1 MLLAALMLLCV
12 GAGLYAQ
19 EDFYFTLLDHWNW
32 KGPNTYVLGS
42 LRECAISISAPD
54 DIDLTFS
61 TSVNNGQNTLHVG
74 RGTSK
79 VVFIDNMEDAILK
92 GVSIHSTGACFVNI
106 NCISKTS
113 SAETA
118 IIPKRLLGKE
128 YMVQGIPG
136 SLIDD
141 VPTYSQFTVV
151 GVETGSTVRVRP
163 RVDLTCVTT
172 NENIPAGQT
181 TLFPIDER
189 QVLLFQPVNYADDVT
204 GTMVESDRKIA
215 VFQGNTIARY
225 PTNVTW
231 SDNVFEQARPI
242 SSWGKEF
249 IIPKCAGLMLCD
261 WKITVAEDNTEVYIY
276 DENGTKER
284 HVKNAGEW
292 FTQTLYSASSDLVV
306 RHIETSKPVC
316 CYLYLPGSSANN
328 DKGDPA
334 MIEIAPVDNMVT
346 EARWGKTQTS
356 ENAPHTLA
364 LLVVTRLADETKTV
378 YNNYM
383 LSACASQSGV
393 ERVEIDGFVAYQIPF
408 TAESGALISSGEGFS
423 AHIIHYAKT
432 AEGSGYSLSLPEEPQ
447 QTELCMEGT
456 LLFRED
462 FGGNDVSDPRVGQD
476 PVSGM
481 SYTQATTDAFGSM
494 GAGKYLVTKQGYCNG
509 NGTSQWHL
517 QDDHTHLGDLT
528 RGYLLEIDGAGD
540 HAAFYSTTIDG
551 LCEGAKLTFSAY
563 VANVMTWGMYVGS
576 PGRYSY
582 PRLKFVLTNPDTGA
596 ELATYDT
603 GDIPYDDSYTGDNTC
618 WKQSAEWH
626 LVGMNFTVPS
636 GLDKIQLTIFNNAT
650 GTTGNDFAIDDIE
663 VRLCAPPVS
672 IQGEPEICPNE
683 ATTLEANF
691 INDGTFP
698 EPLSYK
704 WWFSKDSI
712 KWTTLV
718 ITSSSLDVAPM
729 EENTTRWY
737 KVAVAGSDNIA
748 NVNCRAQSQPFK
760 LTVKNCDPPEE
771 PLCMEGT
778 LLYREDFGG
787 NDPEDPRVKQTPA
800 PGMTYGQ
807 LTDDTYGVM
816 GSGRYI
822 VTKSGYCNGDTT
834 GWALPGANQSI
845 LRSQWYIQDDHTY
858 PGDYTR
864 GYFLE
869 IDGNGGSSRFYE
881 TEIYGLCADS
891 KLTFSAY
898 VANVFTMFQYNWY
911 SQNRGEVVIPCLK
924 FVLTNPDNGEILASK
939 ETDKIPFDASLP
951 AVTDWQYSSE
961 WHLVGMN
968 FTVPP
973 GVEGI
978 RLSIYNN
985 VTNGTGNDFAID
997 DIEIR
1002 LCAPPVTIDGEA
1014 EVCMNNAVTLKADFT
1029 NGGTFPEPLVYK
1041 WWYSADSLT
1050 WTELNEKTDV
1060 LSLATARK
1068 AHSGWYQVAVA
1079 GAENIESINCRAE
1092 SEPFRLEVAE
1102 CDRCKPIIVN
1112 KYNWVLLVDN
1122 VKVRELFP
1130 NRTVLRY
1137 QWYKNGEAIDGANED
1152 DYSEY
1157 DELHG
1162 EFQVILTLDNGEE
1175 VCSNILE
1182 INTAVQEEQPVHV
1195 FIYDS
1200 RGVPVR
1206 ENQVTHGIYLY
1217 RYEQGDQVWTEKK
1230 LIP

>member
-1 MLLAALMLLCV
+1 MVKRFIHRMLFTALMLLGV

-32 KGPNTYVLGS
+32 KGPNTYVPTN

-61 TSVNNGQNTLHVG
+61 TSVNNGQNTLHVVQ
-74 RGTSK
+74 GTNK

-92 GVSIHSTGACFVNI
+92 GVSIHSSGACYVNI

-141 VPTYSQFTVV
+141 VPTYSQFAVL
-151 GVETGSTVRVRP
+151 GVEAGSTVRITP

-189 QVLLFQPVNYADDVT
+189 QVLLFQPVNYVDDVT

-225 PTNVTW
+225 PSSVTW

-276 DENGTKER
+276 HENGTKER

-364 LLVVTRLADETKTV
+364 LLVVAQLADEAKV
-378 YNNYM
+378 QYNNMPLNSYT
-383 LSACASQSGV
+383 SQSGV
-393 ERVEIDGFVAYQIPF
+393 QRMETDGFVVYQIPF
-408 TAESGALISSGEGFS
+408 TAESGTLISSGEGFS

-462 FGGNDVSDPRVGQD
+462 FGGNDPEDPAVGQD
-476 PVSGM
+476 PVQGM
-481 SYTQATTDAFGSM
+481 SYEQATTDAFGSM
-494 GAGKYLVTKQGYCNG
+494 KAGKYLVTKQGYCNG

-517 QDDHTHLGDLT
+517 QDDHTHFGDLT

-636 GLDKIQLTIFNNAT
+636 GLDQIQLTIYNNAT

-663 VRLCAPPVS
+663 IHLCAPPVT
-672 IQGEPEICPNE
+672 IEGEPEVCENT
-683 ATTLEANF
+683 ATTLTADF
-691 INDGTFP
+691 TNDGTFA
-698 EPLSYK
+698 EPLAYK
-704 WWFSKDSI
+704 WWHSMDSLT
-712 KWTTLV
+712 WTEL
-718 ITSSSLDVAPM
+718 S
-729 EENTTRWY
+729 ETTNVLSVSAVQKTDSGWY
-737 KVAVAGSDNIA
+737 RVAVSGEGNIESL
-748 NVNCRAQSQPFK
+748 NCRAMSEPFLLK
-760 LTVKNCDPPEE
+760 VQECVQAVDE
-771 PLCMEGT
+771 LCSNER
-778 LLYREDFGG
+778 LLFREDFGG
-787 NDPEDPRVKQTPA
+787 NDPDDPERGSTRP
-800 PGMTYGQ
+800 PGMDNQYRLGGNCY
-807 LTDDTYGVM
+807 LTKKGIRNSSNPDY
-816 GSGRYI
+816 SL
-822 VTKSGYCNGDTT
+822 
-834 GWALPGANQSI
+834 WH
-845 LRSQWYIQDDHTY
+845 IQDDHTY
-858 PGDYTR
+858 PNDYTR

-869 IDGNGGSSRFYE
+869 IDGLGNNVPFYSTMIE
-881 TEIYGLCADS
+881 GLCEGS
-891 KLTFSAY
+891 EMTFSAY
-898 VANVFTMFQYNWY
+898 VVNVTTANQIASYW
-911 SQNRGEVVIPCLK
+911 QRGVEYAYPHIRM
-924 FVLTNPDNGEILASK
+924 VLTNPQDESILAIQELDTIGYDWSLYK
-939 ETDKIPFDASLP
+939 VSDAWKLS
-951 AVTDWQYSSE
+951 AQWQRM
-961 WHLVGMN
+961 GMS
-968 FTVPP
+968 FSVPP
-973 GVEGI
+973 GVDAI
-978 RLSIYNN
+978 RLTIDNF
-985 VTNGTGNDFAID
+985 VTAYSGNDFAVD
-997 DIEIR
+997 DIEIHIC
-1002 LCAPPVTIDGEA
+1002 LPPVRITSPELVCEKDPYSFEIEFENDGS
-1014 EVCMNNAVTLKADFT
+1014 M
-1029 NGGTFPEPLVYK
+1029 PEPLEYQ
-1041 WWYSADSLT
+1041 WFYSSDNET
-1050 WTELNEKTDV
+1050 WTAVDGGTVRELSFDKVTSDKV
-1060 LSLATARK
+1060 
-1068 AHSGWYQVAVA
+1068 GWYKVAVA
-1079 GAENIESINCRAE
+1079 GSGNIDRVNCRTE
-1092 SEPFRLEVAE
+1092 SEPFRLDVEE
-1102 CDRCKPIIVN
+1102 CHRCANIIVN

-1130 NRTVLRY
+1130 NRTVLGY
-1137 QWYKNGEAIDGANED
+1137 QWYKNGEPIPGANED
-1152 DYSEY
+1152 DYSEF
-1157 DELHG
+1157 DELRG
-1162 EFQVILTLDNGEE
+1162 TFQMILTLDGDEE

-1230 LIP
+1230 FIP

>member
-1 MLLAALMLLCV
+1 MVNRFIHRMLLAALMLFSIS
-12 GAGLYAQ
+12 ADISAQ

-32 KGPNTYVLGS
+32 KGPNTYVPTN
-42 LRECAISISAPD
+42 LRECAISIAASED
-54 DIDLTFS
+54 VDLTFS

-92 GVSIHSTGACFVNI
+92 GVSIHSSGACFVNI

-141 VPTYSQFTVV
+141 VPTYSQFAVL
-151 GVETGSTVRVRP
+151 GVEAGSTVRITP

-172 NENIPAGQT
+172 NESIPAGQT
-181 TLFPIDER
+181 TLFSVGEG
-189 QVLLFQPVNYADDVT
+189 QVLLFQPVDYAEDVT

-225 PTNVTW
+225 PSSVTW

-242 SSWGKEF
+242 SSWGEEF
-249 IIPKCAGLMLCD
+249 VIPKISGLMTCD

-334 MIEIAPVDNMVT
+334 MIEIAPVDKMVKET
-346 EARWGKTQTS
+346 RFGRTQTS
-356 ENAPHTLA
+356 ENAPHSLA
-364 LLVVTRLADETKTV
+364 LLVITPLADETKV
-378 YNNYM
+378 QYNNQV
-383 LSACASQSGV
+383 LSSYASRSGV
-393 ERVEIDGFVAYQIPF
+393 QRMETDGFVVYQIPF
-408 TAESGALISSGEGFS
+408 TAENGALISSGEGFS

-432 AEGSGYSLSLPEEPQ
+432 AEGSGYSLSLPEEPPSD
-447 QTELCMEGT
+447 ELCMEGT

-462 FGGNDVSDPRVGQD
+462 FGGNDPEDPRVGQD

-481 SYTQATTDAFGSM
+481 SYTQATTDAFDSM

-509 NGTSQWHL
+509 KGTSQWHL
-517 QDDHTHLGDLT
+517 QDDHTHFGDLT

-576 PGRYSY
+576 PGKYSY

-618 WKQSAEWH
+618 WQQSAAWH

-663 VRLCAPPVS
+663 IHLCAPPVS
-672 IQGEPEICPNE
+672 IDGEDEVCSDE
-683 ATTLEANF
+683 TVTLTANF
-691 INDGTFP
+691 AEMYSPFTK
-698 EPLSYK
+698 PLAYK
-704 WWFSKDSI
+704 WFFSSDSLT
-712 KWTTLV
+712 WSELSETT
-718 ITSSSLDVAPM
+718 
-729 EENTTRWY
+729 NTLTMSAIQKADSGWY
-737 KVAVAGSDNIA
+737 RVAVSSRDDIES
-748 NVNCRAQSQPFK
+748 VNCRAMSEPFLLK
-760 LTVKNCDPPEE
+760 VNTCEPPEPPME
-771 PLCMEGT
+771 ELCTDG
-778 LLYREDFGG
+778 LLLFREDFGG
-787 NDPEDPRVKQTPA
+787 NA
-800 PGMTYGQ
+800 PG
-807 LTDDTYGVM
+807 DTRVSETRVLGMSYAQVTSDVFHSM
-816 GSGRYI
+816 GSGKYI

-834 GWALPGANQSI
+834 GWSLPGADQSTY
-845 LRSQWYIQDDHTY
+845 RSQWYIQDDHTY
-858 PGDYTR
+858 PNDYSR
-864 GYFLE
+864 GYFME
-869 IDGNGGSSRFYE
+869 IDGSGGNQQFYQ
-881 TEIYGLCADS
+881 TEISGLCEGIE
-891 KLTFSAY
+891 LTFSAY
-898 VANVFTMFQYNWY
+898 IANVFTWFQYDWY
-911 SQNRGEVVIPCLK
+911 TRNRGPVIAPCLK
-924 FVLTNPDNGEILASK
+924 FVLTNPQTGETLAEKNTK
-939 ETDKIPFDASLP
+939 EIPFDENLP
-951 AVTDWQYSSE
+951 AKTDWQYSSA

-968 FTVPP
+968 FTVPI
-973 GVEGI
+973 GVNAI

-985 VTNGTGNDFAID
+985 VTNGNGNDFALD

-1002 LCAPPVTIDGEA
+1002 LCMTPDTVRTDTTVCDTLPQITWREKSFALADTLRDTLRSSCGFDSVYYMLHVEIEHCDPPVPPTPPDPP
-1014 EVCMNNAVTLKADFT
+1014 TP
-1029 NGGTFPEPLVYK
+1029 PEP
-1041 WWYSADSLT
+1041 
-1050 WTELNEKTDV
+1050 
-1060 LSLATARK
+1060 
-1068 AHSGWYQVAVA
+1068 
-1079 GAENIESINCRAE
+1079 
-1092 SEPFRLEVAE
+1092 E
-1102 CDRCKPIIVN
+1102 CYPIIVN

-1130 NRTVLRY
+1130 NRTVLGY
-1137 QWYKNGEAIDGANED
+1137 QWYKNGAPIPGANED
-1152 DYSEY
+1152 DYSEL

-1162 EFQVILTLDNGEE
+1162 TFQMILTLDGDEE

-1182 INTAVQEEQPVHV
+1182 INTALQEEQPVHV

-1217 RYEQGDQVWTEKK
+1217 RYEQGDKVWTEKK

>member
-1 MLLAALMLLCV
+1 MVNRFIHRMLFTALMLLGV

-32 KGPNTYVLGS
+32 KGPNTYVPTN

-61 TSVNNGQNTLHVG
+61 TSVNNGQNTLHVVQ
-74 RGTSK
+74 GTSK

-92 GVSIHSTGACFVNI
+92 GVSIHSSGACYVNI
-106 NCISKTS
+106 NSIATTS

-118 IIPKRLLGKE
+118 IIPKRLLGKK

-141 VPTYSQFTVV
+141 VPTYSQFAVV
-151 GVETGSTVRVRP
+151 GVETGSIVRVKP

-225 PTNVTW
+225 PSSVTW

-364 LLVVTRLADETKTV
+364 LLVITPMADETKV
-378 YNNYM
+378 QYNNQV
-383 LSACASQSGV
+383 LSSYASQSGV
-393 ERVEIDGFVAYQIPF
+393 QRMETDGFVVYQIPF
-408 TAESGALISSGEGFS
+408 TAENGALISSGEGFS

-447 QTELCMEGT
+447 QTELCMDGT

-462 FGGNDVSDPRVGQD
+462 FGGNDPEDPRVGQD

-481 SYTQATTDAFGSM
+481 SYEQATTDAFGSM
-494 GAGKYLVTKQGYCNG
+494 KAGKYLVTKQGYCNG

-517 QDDHTHLGDLT
+517 QDDHTHFGDLT

-551 LCEGAKLTFSAY
+551 LCEGSKLTFSAY

-636 GLDKIQLTIFNNAT
+636 GLDQIQLTIYNNAT
-650 GTTGNDFAIDDIE
+650 GT
-663 VRLCAPPVS
+663 
-672 IQGEPEICPNE
+672 
-683 ATTLEANF
+683 
-691 INDGTFP
+691 
-698 EPLSYK
+698 
-704 WWFSKDSI
+704 
-712 KWTTLV
+712 
-718 ITSSSLDVAPM
+718 
-729 EENTTRWY
+729 
-737 KVAVAGSDNIA
+737 
-748 NVNCRAQSQPFK
+748 
-760 LTVKNCDPPEE
+760 
-771 PLCMEGT
+771 
-778 LLYREDFGG
+778 
-787 NDPEDPRVKQTPA
+787 
-800 PGMTYGQ
+800 
-807 LTDDTYGVM
+807 
-816 GSGRYI
+816 
-822 VTKSGYCNGDTT
+822 
-834 GWALPGANQSI
+834 
-845 LRSQWYIQDDHTY
+845 
-858 PGDYTR
+858 
-864 GYFLE
+864 
-869 IDGNGGSSRFYE
+869 
-881 TEIYGLCADS
+881 
-891 KLTFSAY
+891 
-898 VANVFTMFQYNWY
+898 
-911 SQNRGEVVIPCLK
+911 
-924 FVLTNPDNGEILASK
+924 
-939 ETDKIPFDASLP
+939 
-951 AVTDWQYSSE
+951 
-961 WHLVGMN
+961 
-968 FTVPP
+968 
-973 GVEGI
+973 
-978 RLSIYNN
+978 
-985 VTNGTGNDFAID
+985 TGNDFAID

-1002 LCAPPVTIDGEA
+1002 LCAPPVTVEGGNELCTNEKA
-1014 EVCMNNAVTLKADFT
+1014 TLTANFT
-1029 NGGTFPEPLVYK
+1029 NDGTFPEPLKYK
-1041 WWYSADSLT
+1041 WLFSADSLT
-1050 WTELNEKTDV
+1050 WSELTETTSTLTM
-1060 LSLATARK
+1060 SAIQK
-1068 AHSGWYQVAVA
+1068 ADSGWYRVAVSSRDNIESVNCRAMSEPFLLKVQECVQPVDELCSNERLLFREDFGGNDPDDPERGSTRPPGMDNQYRLGGNCYLTKKGIRNSSNPDYSLWHIQDDHTYPNDYTRGYFLEIDGLGNNVPFYSTMIEGLCEGSEMTFSAYVVNVTTANQIASYWQRGVEYAYPHIRMVLTNPQDESILAIQELDTIGYDWSLYKVSDAWKLSAQWQRMGMSFSVPPGVDAIRLTIDNFVTAYSGNDFAVDDIEIHICLPPVRITSPELVCEKDPYSFEIEFENDGSMPEPLEYQWFYSSDNETWTAVDGGTVRELSFDKVTSDKVGWYKVAVA
-1079 GAENIESINCRAE
+1079 GSGNIDRVNCRTE
-1092 SEPFRLEVAE
+1092 SEPFRLDVEG
-1102 CDRCKPIIVN
+1102 CHRCANIIVN

-1130 NRTVLRY
+1130 NRTVLGY
-1137 QWYKNGEAIDGANED
+1137 QWYKNGEPIPGANED
-1152 DYSEY
+1152 DYSEF

-1162 EFQVILTLDNGEE
+1162 TFQMILTLDGDEE

-1230 LIP
+1230 FIP